1 MECVVKNAGDL
12 KTFSSVEQ
20 LMEDLNNVKITKTL
34 RITWF
39 YQRIKRSIRKAI
51 RIPKW
56 WYQRAKRG
64 YSDRDV
70 WNADIYLAGVFAGV
84 LQWYID
90 KGMGVSMAY
99 ISEDD
104 PYGEDIDA
112 MVFRR
117 DAEYSKH
124 IGVFREYLN
133 NGPALNEKW
142 QKEFGGVLDED
153 IKASVQW
160 LSEHFTELWD

>member
-1 MECVVKNAGDL
+1 
-12 KTFSSVEQ
+12 
-20 LMEDLNNVKITKTL
+20 
-34 RITWF
+34 
-39 YQRIKRSIRKAI
+39 
-51 RIPKW
+51 
-56 WYQRAKRG
+56 
-64 YSDRDV
+64 V

-84 LQWYID
+84 LDWYIHNSH
-90 KGMGVSMAY
+90 GVSMAY
-99 ISEDD
+99 SDPND
-104 PYGEDIDA
+104 PYGEDVDA

-124 IGVFREYLN
+124 IAVFREYLN
-133 NGPALNEKW
+133 NGIALNEEW